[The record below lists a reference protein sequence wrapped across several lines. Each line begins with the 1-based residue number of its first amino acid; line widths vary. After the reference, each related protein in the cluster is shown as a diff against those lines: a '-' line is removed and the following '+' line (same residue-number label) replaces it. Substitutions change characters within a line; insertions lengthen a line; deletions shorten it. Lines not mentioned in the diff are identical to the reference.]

1 MIVDSHTHILP
12 LEITKNIPKYSKND
26 STLNELFNPRT
37 KTSTAE
43 ALIDS
48 MDELGIEISVVMG
61 MDGSFIKSIRQRL
74 LVRVRH

>member
-12 LEITKNIPKYSKND
+12 LEITKNISKYSKYD

-43 ALIDS
+43 ELINS
-48 MDELGIEISVVMG
+48 MDELGIEISVVMEVMG
-61 MDGSFIKSIRQRL
+61 TMLSWTFPVL
-74 LVRVRH
+74 L